1 MRKRSRGT
9 WTRCCWPAWKTVPGT
24 GTPSG
29 RRCASAAAPGSTCP
43 PAPSTRH
50 CGGSRQ
56 PASSTAPLP
65 AHPGRAAAP
74 GQRPGL
80 LAGLRHR
87 GHRAA
92 GASAMTS
99 PLITGYVAGL
109 RRDLPA
115 RMADEAASGLLDTYE
130 QHLAAGAGEHEAAR
144 DAVADFGDL
153 ATVVGEFTRQAPGR
167 RAARLLL
174 ATGPV
179 TGACW
184 AAALLTSRAWT
195 WPVPGAARLA
205 LGTVLLITALAL
217 LAAATSRHRY
227 QRTRLALLAGPVLI
241 ALDAT
246 AVTVALTAAP
256 AFTRALAL
264 AVAVSLTR
272 VVVTARTLPRLA
284 AR

>member
-1 MRKRSRGT
+1 MTLRGSIPT
-9 WTRCCWPAWKTVPGT
+9 YEG
-24 GTPSG
+24 G
-29 RRCASAAAPGSTCP
+29 CASAQGAPGHAAAGQPGKRS
-43 PAPSTRH
+43 PARVRRPGGAARARRRPVRPAHRH
-50 CGGSRQ
+50 HLPGTAAARGSR
-56 PASSTAPLP
+56 PRRRRL
-65 AHPGRAAAP
+65 GRGRRAAP

-179 TGACW
+179 T
-184 AAALLTSRAWT
+184 
-195 WPVPGAARLA
+195 
-205 LGTVLLITALAL
+205 
-217 LAAATSRHRY
+217 
-227 QRTRLALLAGPVLI
+227 
-241 ALDAT
+241 
-246 AVTVALTAAP
+246 
-256 AFTRALAL
+256 
-264 AVAVSLTR
+264 
-272 VVVTARTLPRLA
+272 
-284 AR
+284 

>member
-56 PASSTAPLP
+56 PASSTAPGPRP
-65 AHPGRAAAP
+65 AGGGAASTSSPRPGGGAWPATGPPGGTSPPRSPRCWSQRHDQPADHRICRRAPPRPSRPHGRRGRQRPARHLRAAP
-74 GQRPGL
+74 
-80 LAGLRHR
+80 
-87 GHRAA
+87 
-92 GASAMTS
+92 
-99 PLITGYVAGL
+99 
-109 RRDLPA
+109 RR
-115 RMADEAASGLLDTYE
+115 
-130 QHLAAGAGEHEAAR
+130 
-144 DAVADFGDL
+144 
-153 ATVVGEFTRQAPGR
+153 PGR

-205 LGTVLLITALAL
+205 FGTVLLITALAL